1 MANGLALFVLKS
13 IMKYTGMVIDKKHAN
28 NRDVQIILS
37 CFSDMAIAFSQRHDK
52 FMNQKLEM
60 IAFRMSSQYQVD
72 FGKGQHLFLKK
83 DVWIK
88 RPKLLLILFELLT
101 ILG

>member
-13 IMKYTGMVIDKKHAN
+13 IMKCTGMVIDKKHAN

-72 FGKGQHLFLKK
+72 IGLKLFNAGYTTKSFSS
-83 DVWIK
+83 IC
-88 RPKLLLILFELLT
+88 INHELLT
-101 ILG
+101 

>member
-13 IMKYTGMVIDKKHAN
+13 IMKCTGMVIDKKHAN

-88 RPKLLLILFELLT
+88 RQNYY
-101 ILG
+101 

>member
-13 IMKYTGMVIDKKHAN
+13 IMKCTGMVIDKKQAN
-28 NRDVQIILS
+28 NGDAQIILS
-37 CFSDMAIAFSQRHDK
+37 CFSDMVIAFSQRRGK

-60 IAFRMSSQYQVD
+60 IAFRMSSQYQAD
-72 FGKGQHLFLKK
+72 FGRSQHLFLKK

>member
-1 MANGLALFVLKS
+1 
-13 IMKYTGMVIDKKHAN
+13 
-28 NRDVQIILS
+28 
-37 CFSDMAIAFSQRHDK
+37 
-52 FMNQKLEM
+52 MNQKLEM

-88 RPKLLLILFELLT
+88 RQNYY
-101 ILG
+101 